1 MPVSASRRITISVS
15 IMEDILS
22 REDEIM
28 IGMAMANRSF
38 IGDFEVQYIL
48 DKKGIASLKAYSKTN
63 DRYFTESDL
72 TTQGM
77 GILLKYDFNRWLWW
91 RKKEKEKK
99 RESEEKEI
107 ITNVTEQ

>member
-1 MPVSASRRITISVS
+1 M
-15 IMEDILS
+15 LS
-22 REDEIM
+22 GRLLNNRLLINGNLGYRENP
-28 IGMAMANRSF
+28 MANRSF